1 MSFSPA
7 RISKAIAAAVIATY
21 VWAGEVILSPSAPIT
36 AAEWYALAGPLLVA
50 LGVYQVANAPAPEPE
65 VESPTVFN
73 APPLVSGVFDAPVAT
88 GPTLPEADI
97 LPGAVKVVEG

>member
-50 LGVYQVANAPAPEPE
+50 LGVYQVANAPEP
-65 VESPTVFN
+65 T
-73 APPLVSGVFDAPVAT
+73 PVDHAD
-88 GPTLPEADI
+88 DI
-97 LPGAVKVVEG
+97 LPTTPENPHA